1 MVEVNEEIVC
11 KWLEEVKGFFVVTD
25 IKYRVKGGWSD
36 VDIIAHHPITGES
49 WVLQVKGW
57 HTETV
62 YPYYAKSFKQLSPRA
77 LNAIRNKL
85 GNRKFKRILV
95 VPQLSENE
103 KTRQR
108 TFQEFKK
115 KGMDDIVDFKTVLQ
129 ELINTIDKHKSY
141 DNRVLQTLR
150 LLKIYKP
157 EI

>member
-25 IKYRVKGGWSD
+25 IKYRVKRGWSD
-36 VDIIAHHPITGES
+36 VDIIAHHPIKDES

-62 YPYYAKSFKQLSPRA
+62 YPYYAKSFKQLSPKA
-77 LNAIRNKL
+77 LSAIRNKL
-85 GNRKFKRILV
+85 GNKKFKRILV
-95 VPQLSENE
+95 VPQLSENK

-115 KGMDDIVDFKTVLQ
+115 KGMDDIVDFKTILQ